1 MKNDPREELCL
12 NMGLEIRD
20 QLMDHPEISGEKIRD
35 IVAAITKGWS
45 VTRKD
50 FPNTDQ
56 HPLEDDSYGHRLV
69 LTGPF
74 VPESD
79 EETAERKAWEAARSW
94 AWRARQFS
102 YDPQDPGYDNGQC
115 PAPPERVGA
124 SQLLDQGIWWRMRTE
139 RDPVDKFTSTEAI
152 RLEDMTH
159 DHRLALLAFLRRNA
173 PRYKIRADW
182 AMTSGPQPSGDAAC
196 DAFEAA
202 CDQQWETS
210 AAEWIEDRPLVAA
223 LVYWT
228 TPVAE
233 SPLTWR
239 PMVEAPCGAEAVVV
253 VRYPSP
259 DGEQTAQVS
268 PSLAYGWVT
277 FPDYDPLM
285 VSDGLGGFDYADPT
299 EWRELRD
306 DELPT
311 PVEPFDQDWEH
322 ATWRPMNEA
331 PTDGT
336 VIMARWDDA
345 GMLDEPERIRW
356 NHHGWYLLDADEPLD
371 DDTANVGFSGWR
383 ELRDD
388 ELSELTEGQCGYRDE
403 N

>member
-1 MKNDPREELCL
+1 MKNESRDELLDTLTAALAVQLVDAECAPRDADL
-12 NMGLEIRD
+12 R
-20 QLMDHPEISGEKIRD
+20 
-35 IVAAITKGWS
+35 AALDAATADWS

-50 FPNTDQ
+50 YPNTDQ

-79 EETAERKAWEAARSW
+79 EETAERTAWEAARSW
-94 AWRARQFS
+94 AWRAHQFS
-102 YDPQDPGYDNGQC
+102 YDPQDLGYDDGEC
-115 PAPPERVGA
+115 PPPPERVGA
-124 SQLLDQGIWWRMRTE
+124 TQLLNQGIWWRMRTE

-173 PRYKIRADW
+173 PRYKMRADW

-210 AAEWIEDRPLVAA
+210 AAEWIEDQPLVQA
-223 LVYWT
+223 LAYWT

-239 PMVEAPCGAEAVVV
+239 PMEEAPHDGTVIAARWENARPLDEPERIYWARSGGWYLMDRDGPLDDESAEV
-253 VRYPSP
+253 
-259 DGEQTAQVS
+259 
-268 PSLAYGWVT
+268 
-277 FPDYDPLM
+277 
-285 VSDGLGGFDYADPT
+285 GFDG
-299 EWRELRD
+299 WRELRD

-311 PVEPFDQDWEH
+311 PVEPFDPDGEH

-336 VIMARWDDA
+336 EIMVRWANA
-345 GMLDEPERIRW
+345 GPLDEPERAHW
-356 NHHGWYLLDADEPLD
+356 VHAGTTTGYGWYTADDGPLSHED
-371 DDTANVGFSGWR
+371 FTGWR
-383 ELRDD
+383 ELR
-388 ELSELTEGQCGYRDE
+388 GYRDE
-403 N
+403 V